1 MYEQHEGIVRTAI
14 ALRTLADALLA
25 QLGVTATTE
34 QPAPAP
40 SCEHPPAQRRQRA
53 AFGQNGEH
61 WTCGV
66 CGYEYDDDGVTEAL
80 DGR

>member
-1 MYEQHEGIVRTAI
+1 MPDQYEGVVRTAI

-25 QLGVTATTE
+25 QLGVTATSE
-34 QPAPAP
+34 PPAPA
-40 SCEHPPAQRRQRA
+40 CDHPAARRRQRA
-53 AFGQNGEH
+53 AFGQAGEH

-66 CGYEYDDDGVTEAL
+66 CGYEHDDDGSTEAL